1 MTALNK
7 TADTAKQLVQGV
19 VLSLLCVCCTSFDN
33 KQLVRNLK
41 PAPGGWLATKFDC
54 FRSVVNIRIL

>member
-19 VLSLLCVCCTSFDN
+19 VLSLLCVWCTSCDN
-33 KQLVRNLK
+33 NQFGKK
-41 PAPGGWLATKFDC
+41 PEACTWRLACHK
-54 FRSVVNIRIL
+54 I